1 MRRRLFIMLVLP
13 WLASS
18 AIALPYSYRS
28 WFDNSLSNAV
38 SSSATGET
46 TFNVDV
52 SQLSYG
58 LHALHVEAWNSNGR
72 SSVRTSYFLKGDTP
86 KATKARY
93 WFDSDP
99 STMHDNVAASGTI
112 DLDVLSLSAGL
123 HAVHYQTF
131 TADGKASSV
140 RTQFFMK
147 SETPMAAKARYW
159 FDCDPATMHDNVA
172 ASGTIDLDVLSLSVG
187 LHTVHYQTFTAD
199 GMASSVHTRYFLVN
213 QPDKRQLTS
222 RVWIDDDT
230 ENAVTQQ
237 LTDEPILLNLN
248 GLTGEHLLHVE
259 LYDAAGL
266 LVGAQTKT
274 FVADDENNTDPSG
287 NEGEITTPKL
297 VVTNLEVVGEGI
309 VGADLTV
316 KALINNEGT
325 DFSGNVSYFASL
337 DPNSVGRKQS
347 TIIANIASGEENK
360 YFAWGF
366 IPEEAG
372 TYYISVGTVDDS
384 GQLLEV
390 IGRTTFEVSDIS
402 GNKSSFLAISDASG
416 LVGNTLTLPVSMT
429 NEDEI
434 TAMQFELSLPDGV
447 SVAGATL
454 TDRKNGHSIDYSQL
468 ANGSYQFTVFSS
480 SSKAINDSEG
490 VVANVSLSIS
500 SSMAV
505 GSYAI
510 QVKNIELTT
519 TAGDAINQADLSATL
534 TVSNI
539 KLGDVNG
546 DDKITIT
553 DAVGIVNYILGNA
566 SSNFHAEAADVNS
579 DGSISITDAVRV
591 VNIILNQGAGV
602 KERRTQEIENE
613 REPQ

>member
-18 AIALPYSYRS
+18 AIALPYSYRI

-52 SQLSYG
+52 SQLSDG

-72 SSVRTSYFLKGDTP
+72 SSVRTSYFLKGVTP

-93 WFDSDP
+93 WFDSNP
-99 STMHDNVAASGTI
+99 STMHDNVAVSGTI
-112 DLDVLSLSAGL
+112 DLDVSSLSAGL
-123 HAVHYQTF
+123 HTVHYQTF

-140 RTQFFMK
+140 RT
-147 SETPMAAKARYW
+147 
-159 FDCDPATMHDNVA
+159 
-172 ASGTIDLDVLSLSVG
+172 
-187 LHTVHYQTFTAD
+187 
-199 GMASSVHTRYFLVN
+199 RYFLVN
-213 QPDKRQLTS
+213 QLDKRQLTS

-266 LVGAQTKT
+266 LVGEQTKT
-274 FVADDENNTDPSG
+274 FVADDENNSDPSG
-287 NEGEITTPKL
+287 NEGDVTTPKL

-325 DFSGNVSYFASL
+325 DFHGNVAYFASL
-337 DPNSVGRKQS
+337 DPSSVGRKQS
-347 TIIANIASGEENK
+347 TIITNIASGEENK

-390 IGRTTFEVSDIS
+390 IGRTTFRVNAIS
-402 GNKSSFLAISDASG
+402 GNESSFLAIADANG
-416 LVGNTLTLPVSMT
+416 LVGNTFTLPVSMT

-468 ANGSYQFTVFSS
+468 ANGNYQFTVFSS
-480 SSKAINDSEG
+480 SSKAINGNEG
-490 VVANVSLSIS
+490 DVVNISLSIS

-510 QVKNIELTT
+510 QMRNIELAT
-519 TAGDAINQADLSATL
+519 TAGDAINQADQSATL

-546 DDKITIT
+546 DDKMSIT

-566 SSNFHAEAADVNS
+566 SANFHAEAADVNN
-579 DGSISITDAVRV
+579 DGSISITDAVRI
-591 VNIILNQGAGV
+591 VNIILYQGAGV
-602 KERRTQEIENE
+602 KERRTQAVTE

>member
-72 SSVRTSYFLKGDTP
+72 SSVRTCYFLKGDTP

-93 WFDSDP
+93 WFDSNP
-99 STMHDNVAASGTI
+99 STMHDNVTASGTI

-140 RTQFFMK
+140 RTQFFLK
-147 SETPMAAKARYW
+147 GETPMATKARYW
-159 FDCDPATMHDNVA
+159 FDSDPSTMHDNVA
-172 ASGTIDLDVLSLSVG
+172 ASGTIDLEVLSLSVG

-199 GMASSVHTRYFLVN
+199 GMASSVRTRYFLVN

-237 LTDEPILLNLN
+237 LTDEPILLDLD
-248 GLTGEHLLHVE
+248 GLTGEHQLHVE

-266 LVGAQTKT
+266 LVGEQTKS
-274 FVADDENNTDPSG
+274 FVADEG
-287 NEGEITTPKL
+287 NVTSSKL
-297 VVTNLEVVGEGI
+297 VVTNLEIVGEGK
-309 VGADLTV
+309 VGADHTV
-316 KALINNEGT
+316 KALVKNEGA
-325 DFSGNVSYFASL
+325 DFYGNVAYFSSL
-337 DPNSVGRKQS
+337 DPSNVGRKQS
-347 TIIANIASGEENK
+347 TIRSRIASGEENRS
-360 YFAWGF
+360 FSWEF
-366 IPEEAG
+366 IPENAG
-372 TYYISVGTVDDS
+372 TYYITIGIVDDS

-390 IGRTTFEVSDIS
+390 IGRTTFEVNDIS
-402 GNKSSFLAISDASG
+402 GNISTSLAISDVSG
-416 LVGNTLTLPVSMT
+416 LIGNTFTLPVSMI
-429 NEDEI
+429 NVDEI

-454 TDRKNGHSIDYSQL
+454 TDRKNGHTIDYSQL
-468 ANGSYQFTVFSS
+468 ANGSYQFTLFSGA
-480 SSKAINDSEG
+480 SKAFSGNEG
-490 VVANVSLSIS
+490 VVANISLSVS
-500 SSMAV
+500 GSMTV
-505 GSYAI
+505 GDYTI
-510 QVKNIELTT
+510 QMKNIELTT
-519 TAGDAINQADLSATL
+519 TAAIAINPADQSVTL

-546 DDKITIT
+546 DDRITIT
-553 DAVGIVNYILGNA
+553 DAVGIVNYILGNPSA
-566 SSNFHAEAADVNS
+566 TFHAEAADVNGDS
-579 DGSISITDAVRV
+579 KISITDAVAV
-591 VNIILNQGAGV
+591 VNIILNQSSSV
-602 KERRTQEIENE
+602 KEHRMLERE

>member
-1 MRRRLFIMLVLP
+1 MRSRLLTMCVLP
-13 WLASS
+13 WLTVV
-18 AIALPYSYRS
+18 ALAQAYSYRC
-28 WFDNSLSNAV
+28 WFDNSPSNAV
-38 SSSATGET
+38 SNTATGET
-46 TFNVDV
+46 SFNVDV
-52 SQLSYG
+52 SQLSAG
-58 LHALHVEAWNSNGR
+58 FHALHVEAWNNNGR
-72 SSVRTSYFLKGDTP
+72 SSVQTRYFIKGDTP

-93 WFDSDP
+93 WFDYDP
-99 STMHDNVAASGTI
+99 STSHDNVAASGTI
-112 DLDVLSLSAGL
+112 ELDVLSLSVGL

-131 TADGKASSV
+131 TADGLAS
-140 RTQFFMK
+140 
-147 SETPMAAKARYW
+147 A
-159 FDCDPATMHDNVA
+159 
-172 ASGTIDLDVLSLSVG
+172 
-187 LHTVHYQTFTAD
+187 
-199 GMASSVHTRYFLVN
+199 VHTRFFLIG

-237 LTDEPILLNLN
+237 LTDEPILLDLD
-248 GLTGEHLLHVE
+248 GLTGEHQLHVE
-259 LYDAAGL
+259 LYDASGL
-266 LVGAQTKT
+266 LVGEQTKT
-274 FVADDENNTDPSG
+274 FVADDENSTDPSG

-325 DFSGNVSYFASL
+325 DFSGNVAYFASL

-366 IPEEAG
+366 IPDEAG

-390 IGRTTFEVSDIS
+390 IGRTTFEVNDIS
-402 GNKSSFLAISDASG
+402 GNKTSFLAVADANG
-416 LVGNTLTLPVSMT
+416 LVGNTFTLPVSMT

-447 SVAGATL
+447 SVVSAAL
-454 TDRKNGHSIDYSQL
+454 TGRKNDHTIGYKQA
-468 ANGSYQFTVFSS
+468 ANGNYQFTVFSG
-480 SSKAINDSEG
+480 SSKAFSGNEG
-490 VVANVSLSIS
+490 VVANISLSIS
-500 SSMAV
+500 NSMAA
-505 GSYAI
+505 GNYTI
-510 QVKNIELTT
+510 QLKNIELTT
-519 TAGDAINQADLSATL
+519 TAASGINPTDQSATL

-546 DDKITIT
+546 DDRITIT
-553 DAVGIVNYILGNA
+553 DAVGIVNYILGSPSA
-566 SSNFHAEAADVNS
+566 TFHAEAADVNG
-579 DGSISITDAVRV
+579 DNKISITDAVAV
-591 VNIILNQGAGV
+591 VNIILNQSSSV
-602 KERRTQEIENE
+602 KEHRMLEMENE